1 MRQTSLAKVGRRL
14 HKAGPLSD
22 AVVVVGG
29 GGGQG
34 AAVSRGGCHLG
45 LFIIG
50 GFYGGSGKENRN
62 IRRGKKKEGKKKRG
76 ENEKRN
82 IPVRQGLRIVRTH
95 GVSIYI
101 LRVHPLPQ
109 CKVFGGVNEHEQT
122 GREVS

>member
-14 HKAGPLSD
+14 HEAGPLSD

-50 GFYGGSGKENRN
+50 GFYGGSGKENRGN
-62 IRRGKKKEGKKKRG
+62 IRRGKKKKG
-76 ENEKRN
+76 KRN
-82 IPVRQGLRIVRTH
+82 EERMRREISQ
-95 GVSIYI
+95 S
-101 LRVHPLPQ
+101 
-109 CKVFGGVNEHEQT
+109 
-122 GREVS
+122 GRD